1 MVTAAALLLIS
12 VSIALAVYLAAPAIV
27 KGAANGRQ
35 RLLEKAG
42 RAADGLHL
50 AVSPERMW
58 KAALILG
65 LVSGLTAGIA
75 LGGPLPGLVVWAVCM
90 LLPRLFIA
98 LSRKKRAQEMER
110 ALPVMIEKI
119 ASSVRAGLGLRE
131 AFERAGEAAGGP
143 LMEEVR
149 RATGEMRINVPFDEA
164 VTRMARR
171 VPLADASVFC
181 TALVI
186 AQRTGGFVSA
196 VLDSIA
202 VSLRE
207 KRALDGKVKAL
218 TSQGKMQ
225 GVIIGSLPV
234 ALLFAVYLLDPQM
247 VRPLFDTLIG
257 RLMLAG
263 GALLEVVG
271 FLVIRKMTDIKY

>member
-1 MVTAAALLLIS
+1 
-12 VSIALAVYLAAPAIV
+12 
-27 KGAANGRQ
+27 
-35 RLLEKAG
+35 
-42 RAADGLHL
+42 
-50 AVSPERMW
+50 
-58 KAALILG
+58 
-65 LVSGLTAGIA
+65 
-75 LGGPLPGLVVWAVCM
+75 
-90 LLPRLFIA
+90 
-98 LSRKKRAQEMER
+98 
-110 ALPVMIEKI
+110 
-119 ASSVRAGLGLRE
+119 
-131 AFERAGEAAGGP
+131 
-143 LMEEVR
+143 
-149 RATGEMRINVPFDEA
+149 
-164 VTRMARR
+164 

-186 AQRTGGFVSA
+186 AQRTGGSVST

-207 KRALDGKVKAL
+207 KRALDGKVRAL

-247 VRPLFDTLIG
+247 VRPLFDTLVG

-263 GALLEVVG
+263 GALLEIVG